1 MGPVTC
7 LEAKGP
13 ESVYRLQAREYRECV
28 CANRPKAVDA
38 DAPAAYPFAPFFLPN
53 ILLFLA
59 QFSGRYGAEHEA
71 HISTQQPPSQEDPWL
86 PCAHGDE
93 KWASHCSGPT
103 RQGPQASVGLNAR
116 RAGPASGSP
125 TNGLPRQGRLTKKPQ
140 FDAVHRKGS
149 RSSDSLFR
157 VLAIPNNEGRPRLG
171 LAVGV
176 RTIGNAVKRNR
187 VKRLVREY
195 FRTTW
200 RELPAV
206 DLVVNARS
214 PAGQATWPEVA
225 ASLGEHWHKVRRSC
239 A

>member
-1 MGPVTC
+1 
-7 LEAKGP
+7 
-13 ESVYRLQAREYRECV
+13 VYTGCRLVSIADV
-28 CANRPKAVDA
+28 VRPAS
-38 DAPAAYPFAPFFLPN
+38 PGRLTLTQQLRILSRPFSGRN
-53 ILLFLA
+53 ILLYSVY
-59 QFSGRYGAEHEA
+59 FSGRYGAEHEA
-71 HISTQQPPSQEDPWL
+71 HISTEQPPSQEDPWL

-93 KWASHCSGPT
+93 ERARHRAQSA
-103 RQGPQASVGLNAR
+103 RQRPQASVGLNAR
-116 RAGPASGSP
+116 QAGPAPGFP
-125 TNGLPRQGRLTKKPQ
+125 DNGLPRRGRLTKKSQ
-140 FDAVHRKGS
+140 FDAVHRRGT

-171 LAVGV
+171 LAV
-176 RTIGNAVKRNR
+176 GNAVKRNR

-214 PAGQATWPEVA
+214 AAGQATWTDVA
-225 ASLGEHWHKVRRSC
+225 ASLGEHWAKVRRSC